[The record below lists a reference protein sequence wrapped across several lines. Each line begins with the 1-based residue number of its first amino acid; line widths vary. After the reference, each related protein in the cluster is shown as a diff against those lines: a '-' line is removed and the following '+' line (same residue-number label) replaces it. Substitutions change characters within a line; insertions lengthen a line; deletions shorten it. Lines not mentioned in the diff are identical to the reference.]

1 MYNIVF
7 SLGLLILSGCASFP
21 RMIKAPVP
29 PSLTQPCP
37 KLPKLSNPEMGAMLS
52 NHVETAEMY
61 YECAAKHN
69 ALSELVK

>member
-1 MYNIVF
+1 MKV
-7 SLGLLILSGCASFP
+7 
-21 RMIKAPVP
+21 APP

-37 KLPKLSNPEMGAMLS
+37 KLPKLNSPEMGAMLS

-61 YECAAKHN
+61 YECAVKHN